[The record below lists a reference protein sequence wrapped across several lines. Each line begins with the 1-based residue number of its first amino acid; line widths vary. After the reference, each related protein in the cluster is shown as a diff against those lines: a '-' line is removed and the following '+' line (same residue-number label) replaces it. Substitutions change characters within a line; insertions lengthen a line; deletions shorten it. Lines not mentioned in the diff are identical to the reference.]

1 MFAFRKVCWR
11 QCLYFHCLNKKWG
24 GGWEG
29 RGGGGGLQRP
39 TVITQSPSCPRQ
51 TKSRLSIS
59 QNWFSRDV
67 LQKDEMCRMQHGK
80 AQRVCLSC
88 VHKENVGICLAPFVV
103 PHFLLGRSQHFPAH
117 TCKLNMHKFKSQPSL
132 PPVHTRCYLESY
144 KWLLK
149 ANIYNTIKKEKSQV
163 CCWAVLLFGWLCFPM
178 GLFFWCLITFG
189 TVLQSRATAADKI
202 GFLKFLHHRFL
213 FFFQLCAL
221 LHLPPGKH
229 REAEHQLLQHG
240 RTSVTVG

>member
-24 GGWEG
+24 GGWEW
-29 RGGGGGLQRP
+29 RGGAGGTSTTHCDH
-39 TVITQSPSCPRQ
+39 TVPSCPRQ

-88 VHKENVGICLAPFVV
+88 VHKENVGVCLAPFVV

-149 ANIYNTIKKEKSQV
+149 ANIYNTIKKKKNPKFVVGQRFYLDGYVSPWVSFSGVSSLSGQS
-163 CCWAVLLFGWLCFPM
+163 CSL
-178 GLFFWCLITFG
+178 GL
-189 TVLQSRATAADKI
+189 Q
-202 GFLKFLHHRFL
+202 
-213 FFFQLCAL
+213 QLT
-221 LHLPPGKH
+221 K
-229 REAEHQLLQHG
+229 
-240 RTSVTVG
+240 